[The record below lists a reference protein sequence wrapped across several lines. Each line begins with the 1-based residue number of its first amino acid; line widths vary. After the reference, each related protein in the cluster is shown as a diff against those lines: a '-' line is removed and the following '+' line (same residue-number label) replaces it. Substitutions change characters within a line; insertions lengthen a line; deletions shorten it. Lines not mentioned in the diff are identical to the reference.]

1 MPRGR
6 LSPGR
11 LSPTRSHKVAARSVT
26 SSSSRSTPF
35 TPRSYLSSNDY
46 NLDSLY
52 EVEDNRE
59 EYEIE
64 AERFSIMDPTDT
76 SRFPNARGIKP
87 ETDETQGLTELEAQ
101 KFQDEFGFNELAK
114 DEQSLIIQFLLKFW
128 GPMPIM
134 IWIAVGL
141 EAGLRDWPSFGVLL
155 AMQLV
160 NGTLAF
166 YEEQKAGSALA
177 ELEKEL
183 ALNAHVIRDGTW
195 ITIPARELV
204 EGDVVSV
211 KLGDIIPA
219 DGLCF
224 PGSGL
229 PLIVDQAAING
240 TSSISFQ
247 SNFTYDI
254 IILCLHDSQ
263 PCSQNSKIL

>member
-1 MPRGR
+1 
-6 LSPGR
+6 
-11 LSPTRSHKVAARSVT
+11 
-26 SSSSRSTPF
+26 
-35 TPRSYLSSNDY
+35 
-46 NLDSLY
+46 
-52 EVEDNRE
+52 
-59 EYEIE
+59 
-64 AERFSIMDPTDT
+64 
-76 SRFPNARGIKP
+76 
-87 ETDETQGLTELEAQ
+87 
-101 KFQDEFGFNELAK
+101 
-114 DEQSLIIQFLLKFW
+114 
-128 GPMPIM
+128 
-134 IWIAVGL
+134 
-141 EAGLRDWPSFGVLL
+141 
-155 AMQLV
+155 MQLV

-183 ALNAHVIRDGTW
+183 ALNAHVIRDGNW

-240 TSSISFQ
+240 TSSVSFQ

-254 IILCLHDSQ
+254 HCIFMILKLVH
-263 PCSQNSKIL
+263 KIFEILSIN